1 MKVSVCS
8 STGGETTLSWE
19 PVESFDAQP
28 TLWVPDHAVTQ
39 CMSCDNKFWLGR
51 RKHHCRRVKDIL
63 LKKLVYS
70 CSGLHQCY
78 IFYLLI
84 IIRSCGKIFCAD
96 CSRNLVPLPAEQLYE
111 PVRVC
116 EPCFSIGALRTTST
130 STTTTTCKQAVADDQ
145 KNVNITLQPAPSN

>member
-1 MKVSVCS
+1 MCS

-51 RKHHCRRVKDIL
+51 RKHHCRQVKDLFFNTFYCFIYFTL
-63 LKKLVYS
+63 
-70 CSGLHQCY
+70 
-78 IFYLLI
+78 IFLFSFI

-116 EPCFSIGALRTTST
+116 EPCFSVGALKTTST
-130 STTTTTCKQAVADDQ
+130 STTTTTITCKQAVADDQ